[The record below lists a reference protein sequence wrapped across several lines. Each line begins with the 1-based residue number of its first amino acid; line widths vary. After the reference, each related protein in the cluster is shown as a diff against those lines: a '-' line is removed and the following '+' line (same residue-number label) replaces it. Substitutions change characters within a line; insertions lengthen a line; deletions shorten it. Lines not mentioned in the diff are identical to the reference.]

1 MFSSF
6 TTASQ
11 QGALEHGT
19 YSLVTLLEIISVE
32 QPKSVCSGQLKYGNK
47 NKKIEKEKKKHA
59 HRNKDTQKA
68 RGWILVC
75 DVGLKAKHQTKR
87 LPLSNPV
94 KRMRQYI
101 SKWKNTSCKNLYEN
115 KAIDGVGGCAFLSAN
130 YRPRL

>member
-47 NKKIEKEKKKHA
+47 NNKIEKEKKKPC
-59 HRNKDTQKA
+59 TQKQ
-68 RGWILVC
+68 RHTEG
-75 DVGLKAKHQTKR
+75 KR
-87 LPLSNPV
+87 LD
-94 KRMRQYI
+94 I
-101 SKWKNTSCKNLYEN
+101 SL
-115 KAIDGVGGCAFLSAN
+115 
-130 YRPRL
+130 